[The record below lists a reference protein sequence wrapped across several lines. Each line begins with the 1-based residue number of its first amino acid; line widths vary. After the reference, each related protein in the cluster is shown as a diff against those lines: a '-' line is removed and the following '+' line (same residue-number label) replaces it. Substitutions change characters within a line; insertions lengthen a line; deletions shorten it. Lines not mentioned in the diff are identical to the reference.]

1 MSGEDLLSED
11 GTSVDW
17 RRLGEISVAAIM
29 LPIISYVVGL
39 VDLVLSAPVLVL
51 EGFGSFVDEFF
62 SELWEIPLS
71 VVETSVPE
79 TIAAIESTGVFALPI
94 AVGVVVVAGFVFYRA
109 MVIVIGLLTGV
120 LNLW

>member
-51 EGFGSFVDEFF
+51 EEFGSFVDEFF

-94 AVGVVVVAGFVFYRA
+94 AVSIVVVAGFVFYRA

>member
-51 EGFGSFVDEFF
+51 EEFGSFVDEFF

-94 AVGVVVVAGFVFYRA
+94 AVSIVVVAGFVFYRA

-120 LNLW
+120 FNLW

>member
-1 MSGEDLLSED
+1 MSGEDLLSDD

-17 RRLGEISVAAIM
+17 RRLGEISIAAIM

-51 EGFGSFVDEFF
+51 EMFGSFVDEFF
-62 SELWEIPLS
+62 TELWNIPLS
-71 VVETSVPE
+71 VVETSVGE
-79 TIAAIESTGVFALPI
+79 TIQAIESTGVFALPI
-94 AVGVVVVAGFVFYRA
+94 AVGVVVVAGYVFYRA
-109 MVIVIGLLTGV
+109 MEIVIGLLTGV